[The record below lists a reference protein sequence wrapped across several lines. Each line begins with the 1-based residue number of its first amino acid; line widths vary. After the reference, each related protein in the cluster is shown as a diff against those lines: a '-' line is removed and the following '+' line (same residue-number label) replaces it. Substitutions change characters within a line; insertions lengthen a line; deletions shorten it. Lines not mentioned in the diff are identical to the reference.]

1 MIGQP
6 RRHGWGPVSPA
17 ATMSSRPTEPEAQGT
32 MGAHEIVNRILEV
45 DVVLQVVLSP
55 GVRQCLAHQPPVALA
70 GGQVVALHV
79 RGVDLGATAIHLQ
92 DPDEIVLGAE
102 ENLPLDFDHAAS
114 FASLMDLGVTQIR
127 VHQASRLFARAARAT
142 SGRRRLRGAVVGHQR
157 GDIRRQLV
165 TGEEGCPA
173 IGPGLEFGQKRL
185 CFRFAAVMAEMA
197 DHAQPAG

>member
-6 RRHGWGPVSPA
+6 RRQGWGPVSPA

-32 MGAHEIVNRILEV
+32 MGAHESVNRILEV

-114 FASLMDLGVTQIR
+114 FASLSTTLSLIW
-127 VHQASRLFARAARAT
+127 AARVVCIVYVRCVSCKVPRR
-142 SGRRRLRGAVVGHQR
+142 SGSH
-157 GDIRRQLV
+157 
-165 TGEEGCPA
+165 
-173 IGPGLEFGQKRL
+173 
-185 CFRFAAVMAEMA
+185 
-197 DHAQPAG
+197 